1 MPRLTL
7 KAGDYTIEAIQYNA
21 FDSVEVIVYDDFLQA
36 IVSPSLYDVKS
47 AYMTGETIA
56 SVITESAEDFRRIFK
71 AVEDL
76 VFVDK
81 KLGV

>member
-1 MPRLTL
+1 MAKLTL
-7 KAGDYTIEAIQYNA
+7 KSGDYTIEAVQDNL
-21 FDSVEVIVYDDFLQA
+21 FDSVQVTVYDDFLQA
-36 IVSPSLYDVKS
+36 VVPPSLYDVKS
-47 AYMTGETIA
+47 AYMVGETVS
-56 SVITESAEDFRRIFK
+56 SVLTESAEDFRRIFK